1 MELLEFGVGIT
12 ADAPGGLE
20 CVPVL
25 TRVKTLSLSI
35 QCRDR
40 GCLKTLLESGPFQ
53 TRLKKAGTKAGQTLL
68 RFWQTLAIPADK
80 C

>member
-12 ADAPGGLE
+12 ADAPGGVE
-20 CVPVL
+20 RVPVS

-35 QCRDR
+35 QCRNR

-53 TRLKKAGTKAGQTLL
+53 TRLKKAGTKGWPNATP
-68 RFWQTLAIPADK
+68 FWQTLAIPADK